1 LSPKDLLINKRFHRK
16 ALELLLETV
25 ELKYKQALVHP
36 GEMVGVIAG
45 QSIGEPTTQM
55 TLNTFHNSI
64 GSGTKSN
71 VTRGVPRIE
80 EILRLTKNPKN
91 PSLTVHLKPQD
102 EESHEKAKSFANM
115 IEHTRLYDVVKSVQ
129 ICFDPNDRNTNIDL
143 DRVLMDQFYEFEDM
157 VKECL
162 NQTGAS
168 AAASAAEPDKSKWIV
183 RMEIDPEALLDK
195 NITMDDIHFAITNSY
210 GNEINCAYSDFNSSN
225 LVFRIRMNSSVFDK
239 KGKKGVQ
246 KTLDQ
251 SDEIYML
258 NNFQESLLK
267 KTVLRGVNGIHHV
280 MPRKLQNYV
289 VKSDDKYQRKD
300 VWVLDTTG
308 TNMLDILALDFVDV
322 ERTYSNDIQEIFDV
336 LGIEAA
342 RKTIYNELIE
352 VMEFSDVYINY
363 HHLSVLCDRMTC
375 SQNMVPIFRSGLLK
389 DDIGP
394 IAKATFEV
402 HTEVF
407 LNAARHAAFDQ
418 MRGVSANVMC
428 GQFGYYGTGAF
439 NVLLDMQEMGKLNA
453 DIVNTK
459 SEDVEIEE
467 LFGKMDLGDDMC
479 AKPIYNNLSNILT
492 IDMGVC
498 DDNED
503 VGF

>member
-1 LSPKDLLINKRFHRK
+1 
-16 ALELLLETV
+16 
-25 ELKYKQALVHP
+25 
-36 GEMVGVIAG
+36 
-45 QSIGEPTTQM
+45 
-55 TLNTFHNSI
+55 
-64 GSGTKSN
+64 
-71 VTRGVPRIE
+71 
-80 EILRLTKNPKN
+80 
-91 PSLTVHLKPQD
+91 
-102 EESHEKAKSFANM
+102 
-115 IEHTRLYDVVKSVQ
+115 
-129 ICFDPNDRNTNIDL
+129 
-143 DRVLMDQFYEFEDM
+143 
-157 VKECL
+157 
-162 NQTGAS
+162 
-168 AAASAAEPDKSKWIV
+168 
-183 RMEIDPEALLDK
+183 
-195 NITMDDIHFAITNSY
+195 
-210 GNEINCAYSDFNSSN
+210 
-225 LVFRIRMNSSVFDK
+225 MNSSVFDK
-239 KGKKGVQ
+239 KNKKGSV

-258 NNFQESLLK
+258 NNFQESLLHK
-267 KTVLRGVNGIHHV
+267 IVLRGVNGIQHV

-289 VKSDDKYQRKD
+289 VKTEDKYVRKD

-308 TNMLDILALDFVDV
+308 TNMLDILSLDFVDV

-375 SQNMVPIFRSGLLK
+375 SRDMVPIFRSGLLK
-389 DDIGP
+389 DNIGP

-439 NVLLDMQEMGKLNA
+439 NVLLDMEEMSKIKNA
-453 DIVNTK
+453 VDVNVK
-459 SEDVEIEE
+459 SDEDEIND
-467 LFGKMDLGDDMC
+467 LFGKMNVGEDKC
-479 AKPIYNNLSNILT
+479 SKQIYNNLSNIQSV
-492 IDMGVC
+492 DMGIC
-498 DDNED
+498 DNYED